1 MVSDDIW
8 WYVVVS
14 GGIGGICWHLV
25 VSAIF
30 VVSGDVWKY
39 LVVSGGIWWYLVLSS
54 GNWSCLVVS
63 GGI

>member
-8 WYVVVS
+8 WYLVVS
-14 GGIGGICWHLV
+14 GGIGDIGGICWHLV

-39 LVVSGGIWWYLVLSS
+39 LVVSGSI
-54 GNWSCLVVS
+54 
-63 GGI
+63 

>member
-8 WYVVVS
+8 WYLVVS

-54 GNWSCLVVS
+54 GNW
-63 GGI
+63 